1 MIEAAIA
8 STTSVYTTNV
18 KASPESVP
26 FGIDLLGFFKSPDML
41 EPLFA
46 SQLLVKISPSFS
58 LALGLHTRI
67 CHRWQETEFQ
77 KDLENSPL
85 QEVDFQLHPW

>member
-46 SQLLVKISPSFS
+46 SQLLVTILPSFS
-58 LALGLHTRI
+58 LGVTYANMPPVAGNRI
-67 CHRWQETEFQ
+67 PKR
-77 KDLENSPL
+77 S
-85 QEVDFQLHPW
+85 